1 MAGTVVGDFTSNLVQ
16 EQVALAVAGLPN
28 GTRDQI
34 ARVIT
39 NVVASAAGGAAG
51 GVSGAAGASSADM
64 FNRQLHPWEYEFA
77 DKNAKVVAAHLKIT
91 EEEAKGRIVAEI
103 LRNSDKDS
111 AESAGARHDW
121 EIRAAVGCSNLNCS
135 GFETDPEYAN
145 SQFNMQFVGTY
156 FDSYAGGMGFLQ
168 SGLTDLE
175 LRQKNLTYERL
186 GKGSMA
192 LTACVLSGG
201 TACGAAGGGVATSAG
216 ISFIT
221 SKPFTTADAL
231 MSAYGGLLARQY
243 QEKLLGWALESGGV
257 PQTSIGT
264 SRVGNLILGIT
275 KTAPVFA
282 GKQIAVPIG
291 NGTSL
296 GATVDPLFDPVSNRW
311 WGLSNLL
318 DRVGGQ

>member
-1 MAGTVVGDFTSNLVQ
+1 MGDVTSNLVQ
-16 EQVALAVAGLPN
+16 EQIALAVAGLPN

-64 FNRQLHPWEYEFA
+64 FNRQLHPWEYEYA

-135 GFETDPEYAN
+135 GFKTDPEYAN

-201 TACGAAGGGVATSAG
+201 TACGALGLVSMFVAWVVLGGQKKAGKWEKFAFWLKSTL
-216 ISFIT
+216 
-221 SKPFTTADAL
+221 FTTAVLLVWL
-231 MSAYGGLLARQY
+231 MYRLPELGVGYAILIAICCGAFLNLCKSHIGLLI
-243 QEKLLGWALESGGV
+243 
-257 PQTSIGT
+257 P
-264 SRVGNLILGIT
+264 
-275 KTAPVFA
+275 
-282 GKQIAVPIG
+282 
-291 NGTSL
+291 
-296 GATVDPLFDPVSNRW
+296 
-311 WGLSNLL
+311 
-318 DRVGGQ
+318 